1 MPHWFLGLSSLVS
14 SFFSFSLIS
23 LISYLL
29 LFLKSDRSL
38 VPNCCSDLTP
48 TQAIKSSEAIV
59 GTWTTGGRMGRQISF
74 RIFFYPL
81 LFICFLSQFIYDY
94 PFSLQHSHLFFLSLW
109 SSPFFVLFIVLPSL
123 LSVSLF
129 LPSPSLSWLTRV
141 GETGQFVLPGSK
153 ITCLSVWMWRSTDDF
168 CSPISNRGSCRS
180 NEIKISIVCIALS
193 LKKPW
198 ELLGLFP
205 EMVSKL
211 FNRAPDGRWTTSRTD
226 RKKAKKQK
234 ILFYNAVSTWVQL
247 HKNPEYNQI
256 SILEGL
262 VTTA

>member
-94 PFSLQHSHLFFLSLW
+94 PFSLQHSHLFFYLCDPLPFLSCSLFYPLSCLSLSFSLPPHSLDW
-109 SSPFFVLFIVLPSL
+109 LEWVKQANLFSQGLKLPACLFGCGEAQMISALPSVTAVHVVRTK
-123 LSVSLF
+123 SKSALF
-129 LPSPSLSWLTRV
+129 V
-141 GETGQFVLPGSK
+141 
-153 ITCLSVWMWRSTDDF
+153 
-168 CSPISNRGSCRS
+168 
-180 NEIKISIVCIALS
+180 
-193 LKKPW
+193 
-198 ELLGLFP
+198 
-205 EMVSKL
+205 
-211 FNRAPDGRWTTSRTD
+211 
-226 RKKAKKQK
+226 
-234 ILFYNAVSTWVQL
+234 
-247 HKNPEYNQI
+247 
-256 SILEGL
+256 
-262 VTTA
+262 